1 MGFVGARRLNGQRV
15 PDSDTVL
22 GTLQLGFGTVPTQ
35 RLMLNVAGEF
45 RASGPAQ
52 NFRLL
57 LGLPIRF

>member
-1 MGFVGARRLNGQRV
+1 MGFVGASRLDGQRV

-22 GTLQLGFGTVPTQ
+22 GTLQFGFGTVLTR

-45 RASGPAQ
+45 RASGPAP

-57 LGLPIRF
+57 FGLPIRF